1 MADTSDDPNEWSAS
15 NPSRGQCAVT
25 AKVVQE
31 YLGGTLLIAP
41 VLKNGEPVE
50 AHCWNV
56 LPDGAHLDLT
66 ADQFGG
72 PFELGDAVEREPV
85 VDHTGVNRHH
95 LLAERVRRNLP
106 TDVAG

>member
-1 MADTSDDPNEWSAS
+1 M
-15 NPSRGQCAVT
+15 RGQCAVT
-25 AKVVQE
+25 AKVVQD

-41 VLKNGEPVE
+41 VLKNGEPVA

-56 LPDGAHLDLT
+56 LPDGAHVALT

-72 PFELGDAVEREPV
+72 PFELGDAVERERV

-95 LLAERVRRNLP
+95 LLAERVRRKLP
-106 TDVAG
+106 TDVAD